1 MKLNNYLIKLKT
13 IINTNKKII
22 YIISLILTLLFSI
35 FNRILGIMKHSIWHE
50 TISIYYLLLVL
61 IKGLLLIFIYKNNNN
76 YLVKFKII
84 KVLLIILNIFLIFP
98 IILLI
103 KDKRI
108 VEMTLIPS
116 ICVALYVTIKSI
128 IVIEQ
133 FIRRSETN
141 ILLNELRT
149 INLMDVVISILT
161 LTNTLI
167 AVNSTEYDIKMH
179 YLTIS
184 VCVIGFLVNC
194 IIIIKLKNK

>member
-22 YIISLILTLLFSI
+22 YIISSILTLLFSI
-35 FNRILGIMKHSIWHE
+35 FNRILGIIKHSMWHE

-61 IKGLLLIFIYKNNNN
+61 IKGLLLIFIYKNHNN

-103 KDKRI
+103 NDKRI
-108 VEMTLIPS
+108 IEMTLIPS

-141 ILLNELRT
+141 ILIKELRT

-167 AVNSTEYDIKMH
+167 AVNSNEYNIKMH
-179 YLTIS
+179 YLT
-184 VCVIGFLVNC
+184 VIVC
-194 IIIIKLKNK
+194 IIGYIFNCGLLVRLKIN